1 LDLGAGISRDVIDFA
16 LLADESVVITT
27 PKDFISGYAAGKAA
41 FARFMEIQSKKIGD
55 DSDEEAIFSPWYVL
69 NQVKNYQQ
77 GVEYFKTIKTT
88 SNNHINQ
95 KSRFKFLPGYLGSVL
110 YDREMIDLAYNAQK
124 ILGTRYPNS
133 ELARSILKIANGLM
147 RVENELKLQNK
158 SSGLKRF
165 ARILGLAK
173 SEEEII

>member
-1 LDLGAGISRDVIDFA
+1 
-16 LLADESVVITT
+16 
-27 PKDFISGYAAGKAA
+27 
-41 FARFMEIQSKKIGD
+41 
-55 DSDEEAIFSPWYVL
+55 
-69 NQVKNYQQ
+69 
-77 GVEYFKTIKTT
+77 
-88 SNNHINQ
+88 
-95 KSRFKFLPGYLGSVL
+95 
-110 YDREMIDLAYNAQK
+110 MIDSAYNSQK

-173 SEEEII
+173 PEEEVI